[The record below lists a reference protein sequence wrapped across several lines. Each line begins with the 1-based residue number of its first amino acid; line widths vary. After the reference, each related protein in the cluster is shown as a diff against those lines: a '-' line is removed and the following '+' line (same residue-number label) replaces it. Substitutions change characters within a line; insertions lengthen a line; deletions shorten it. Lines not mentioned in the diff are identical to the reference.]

1 MRGYFGIGVEGISK
15 PMNFGAVMRTAHAF
29 GASFAFTVGDAL
41 PAREIGQSDTSH
53 AAGSLPFYAFGRA
66 CDLLLPRGCALVG
79 VEITEEAIE
88 LPSFR
93 HPRRAA
99 YVLGPERGALSRAM
113 LARCDHVVRIPLGFA
128 INVGLAGALVMYDRM
143 ITLGRFAPRPV
154 SAGGPVEPLPAPE
167 FGPPAWVRKQAR
179 SRAVE
184 T

>member
-29 GASFAFTVGDAL
+29 GASFAFVVAAAL
-41 PAREIGQSDTSH
+41 PQREVDLSDTSS
-53 AAGSLPFYAFGRA
+53 AAGSLPFFRFDGP
-66 CDLLLPRGCALVG
+66 CDLMLPAGCSLVG
-79 VEITEEAIE
+79 VELTDRAID

-99 YVLGPERGALSRAM
+99 YVLGPERGALSRDM
-113 LARCDHVVRIPLGFA
+113 MARCDHVVQIPLRFS

-154 SAGGPVEPLPAPE
+154 APGGPAAPLPVPE
-167 FGPPAWVRKQAR
+167 FGAPAWVRKRKHRDAGH
-179 SRAVE
+179 